1 MQGYIQSDA
10 ELDNAVARVTSAF
23 PFPGYFDPALRGH
36 FTIAQTVRQFLEPG
50 SQILDFGAGPA
61 DKTAVLAAL
70 GYRCTAIDDLQD
82 EWHKRGAARQ
92 RILDFAENM
101 GIEYIPLDG
110 GTLPDTGKF
119 DMVMLH
125 DVLEHLHDSPR
136 DLLISLLERVRDG
149 GYLFVTVPN
158 HVNLRKR
165 INVLRG
171 QTSHPPYELYYWY
184 PGSWRG
190 HVREYTEGDC
200 VALAKALGLRLRE
213 VRGTHHMLSRV
224 PARFR
229 RAYLA
234 VSRLIPSTR
243 DTWSMVA
250 QKPPGWVAKPE
261 LDDTEFRELT
271 GLKSWGELAH

>member
-1 MQGYIQSDA
+1 MQGYIEVDA
-10 ELDNAVARVTSAF
+10 EMERAMARVTEAF
-23 PFPGYFDPALRGH
+23 PFPGYFDPAVSGH
-36 FTIAQTVRQFLEPG
+36 VSIARTVQRFLKPG
-50 SQILDFGAGPA
+50 SRILDFGAGPA

-70 GYRCTAIDDLQD
+70 GYQCTAVDDLQD
-82 EWHKRGAARQ
+82 EWHKRGGAR
-92 RILDFAENM
+92 RSILDFAERM
-101 GIEYIPLDG
+101 GIEYLPLDG
-110 GTLPDTGKF
+110 GPLPSTGKF
-119 DMVMLH
+119 DLVMLH

-136 DLLISLLERVRDG
+136 DLLNGLLERVRDG

-165 INVLRG
+165 LDVLRG
-171 QTSHPPYELYYWY
+171 RTSHPQFELYYWY

-200 VALAKALGLRLRE
+200 RALAKALGLRVRE
-213 VRGTHHMLSRV
+213 VRGAHHMLCKV
-224 PARFR
+224 PPRFR

-234 VSRLIPSTR
+234 VSRFIPSTR

-250 QKPPGWVAKPE
+250 QKPPGWVAKGE
-261 LDDTEFRELT
+261 LDDSEFRQLT

>member
-1 MQGYIQSDA
+1 MKGYVRVDA
-10 ELDNAVARVTSAF
+10 EMEQAVARVTDAF
-23 PFPGYFDPALRGH
+23 PFPGYFDPELSGH
-36 FTIAQTVRQFLEPG
+36 ITIAQTVRRFLEPG
-50 SQILDFGAGPA
+50 SRILDFGAGPA

-70 GYRCTAIDDLQD
+70 GYRCTAADDLQD
-82 EWHKRGAARQ
+82 EWHQRGGARQ
-92 RILDFAENM
+92 RILDFAEKM
-101 GIEYIPLDG
+101 GIEYVPLDG
-110 GTLPDTGKF
+110 GDIPGTATF

-165 INVLRG
+165 LAVLRG
-171 QTSHPPYELYYWY
+171 RTSHPPYELYYWY
-184 PGSWRG
+184 PGTWRG

-200 VALAKALGLRLRE
+200 RALAKALGLELCE
-213 VRGTHHMLSRV
+213 VRGTHHILSKV

-234 VSRLIPSTR
+234 ASRLVPSTR

-250 QKPPGWVAKPE
+250 RKPPGWAAKPE
-261 LDDTEFRELT
+261 LDDREFRKLT
-271 GLKSWGELAH
+271 GLKSWAELAH

>member
-1 MQGYIQSDA
+1 MHKYIKVDA
-10 ELDNAVARVTSAF
+10 EMEEAVALVTDAF
-23 PFPGYFDPALRGH
+23 PFPDYFYPWLRGH
-36 FTIAQTVRQFLEPG
+36 ITIAQTVQRFLKPG
-50 SQILDFGAGPA
+50 SRILDFGAGPA

-70 GYRCTAIDDLQD
+70 GYECTAADDLQD
-82 EWHKRGAARQ
+82 EWHKRGNTRQ
-92 RILDFAENM
+92 RILDFAEKM
-101 GIEYIPLDG
+101 GIEYVPLDG
-110 GTLPDTGKF
+110 GPVADNETY

-136 DLLISLLERVRDG
+136 DLLISLLERVRDD

-165 INVLRG
+165 LAVLRG
-171 QTSHPPYELYYWY
+171 RTSHPPYELYYWY
-184 PGSWRG
+184 PGNWRG

-200 VALAKALGLRLRE
+200 LALAKALGLHVRE
-213 VRGTHHMLSRV
+213 LNGTHHILSKV
-224 PARFR
+224 PPRFLG
-229 RAYLA
+229 AYLA

-261 LDDTEFRELT
+261 LDDWELRELT